1 MYKSL
6 LGIQTI
12 QQLNDNELH
21 ITYEAPQGPM
31 TLAMQL
37 DSRTKRLVDA
47 MVSLLPLC
55 TANPKLLDVDID
67 ISEAVALA
75 VTSNDVPGLIADVL
89 LRIRRGC

>member
-1 MYKSL
+1 MTFVDGLFNRKGVADDRYTATIGMYKSL

-21 ITYEAPQGPM
+21 ITYDIPDGAM

-47 MVSLLPLC
+47 MVSLHLC
-55 TANPKLLDVDID
+55 SA
-67 ISEAVALA
+67 
-75 VTSNDVPGLIADVL
+75 
-89 LRIRRGC
+89 